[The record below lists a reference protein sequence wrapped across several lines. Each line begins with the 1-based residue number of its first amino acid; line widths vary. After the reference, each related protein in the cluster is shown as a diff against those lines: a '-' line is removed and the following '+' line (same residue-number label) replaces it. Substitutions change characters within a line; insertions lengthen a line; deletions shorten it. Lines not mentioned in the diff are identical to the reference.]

1 MRYAV
6 DGSVK
11 IEKALSFDVVIVG
24 SGLAGLYTAL
34 NVETHLTC
42 AILAKEEIDVSN
54 SWLAQGGIAAAVAV
68 DDEPRFHYEDT
79 LTAGAGLCDK
89 DAVRVLV
96 DEAPDEIKRLLAQ
109 GVPFDL
115 DDSGDL
121 SITREGG
128 HRKNRVLHAG
138 GDATGRETVKAL
150 SHLVAKRP
158 NITFCAHTTFYDIL
172 LDENGAVNGAIV
184 TRDGEFVLI
193 QTRNI
198 VIATGGIGQVYRSS
212 TNPPVATGDGIAAA
226 MRAGAEV
233 KSLEF
238 IQFHPTGLW
247 SDKDEGQTFLISEAV
262 RGDGGLLKN
271 SRGERFML
279 GRHEQSELAPRDIVA
294 RGIIRE
300 LEKSGETHVFVDIT
314 ADTREFLEKRFPTIF
329 NKCLSLGIDISR
341 DWIPVAPVQH
351 YLMGGILT
359 DLWGRTSIAG
369 LYACG
374 EAACTGVHGAN
385 RLASNSMLECLV
397 FGRRV
402 AEDISKAPVARGGV
416 PQMPEIEL
424 RVGAPLKPME
434 VRHEIQ
440 ALMSRYG
447 YVVRTPKGLA
457 HALDEVTKILATLET
472 THSLD
477 PRYLETLNVAMV
489 AKAIL
494 TAALARPDSVGSH
507 YIVENIV
514 EEEPPRDEFTVIPY
528 ADEYRDDMIFCFLA
542 AKDAL
547 GVYAPDGYQRPTLKA
562 DLLDVQGSYIDCGD
576 AFFLAVDANDRVVGM
591 LGTQSTS
598 PTDLWLKRLFVKP
611 ELKGSGIGTLL
622 LNALESYAAP
632 RGVTTL
638 HTRFAHWYAEAAR
651 FYPARGF
658 TYADPVDEYTHH
670 MIKTLH

>member
-11 IEKALSFDVVIVG
+11 IEKTLSFDVVIVG

-79 LTAGAGLCDK
+79 LTAGAGLCDHA
-89 DAVRVLV
+89 AVRVLV

-172 LDENGAVNGAIV
+172 LDNDGAVNGAIV

-193 QTRNI
+193 ETRNI
-198 VIATGGIGQVYRSS
+198 VIATGGIGQVYRTS

-247 SDKDEGQTFLISEAV
+247 SDKQEGQTFLISEAV

-271 SRGERFML
+271 AKGERFMV
-279 GRHEQSELAPRDIVA
+279 GQHELAELAPRDIVA
-294 RGIIRE
+294 RGIMRE
-300 LEKSGETHVFVDIT
+300 LEKSGETHAFVDIT
-314 ADTREFLEKRFPTIF
+314 TKSREFLAHRFPTIF
-329 NKCLSLGIDISR
+329 NECLSRGIDISK

-351 YLMGGILT
+351 YLMGGIKT
-359 DLWGRTSIAG
+359 DLWGRTAIAG

-397 FGRRV
+397 FGRRA
-402 AEDISKAPVARGGV
+402 AEDISKNPPVTPGSVALPSLETR
-416 PQMPEIEL
+416 ERSSL
-424 RVGAPLKPME
+424 DLAA
-434 VRHEIQ
+434 VRINVQ
-440 ALMSRYG
+440 RIMSEYG
-447 YVVRTPKGLA
+447 HVSRTPSGLSK
-457 HALDEVTKILATLET
+457 ALERVSALRAQLEGMC
-472 THSLD
+472 SSD

-489 AKAIL
+489 AEAIL
-494 TAALARPDSVGSH
+494 TASLARPDSVGAH
-507 YIVENIV
+507 YI
-514 EEEPPRDEFTVIPY
+514 EEKRREKSAKFSVIPY
-528 ADEYRDDMIFCFLA
+528 SESYRDDMIFCFLA

-547 GVYAPDGYQRPTLKA
+547 GAYAPVGYQKPTLRA
-562 DLLDVQGSYIDCGD
+562 DLLDIQGSYIDCGD
-576 AFFLAVDANDRVVGM
+576 AFFLAIDANDRVVGM
-591 LGTQSTS
+591 LGTQTTS
-598 PTDLWLKRLFVKP
+598 ATDLWLKRLFVKP
-611 ELKGSGIGTLL
+611 ELKGSGIGTSLL
-622 LNALESYAAP
+622 DALETYATA
-632 RGVTTL
+632 RGIATL
-638 HTRFAHWYAEAAR
+638 HTRFANWYAEAAR

-658 TYADPVDEYTHH
+658 VAAEPVDDYTVH
-670 MIKTLH
+670 MTKTLG